1 VPDISPAAVAA
12 VAAEA
17 AGKARERWRGELEVW
32 EKEPGHPVSD
42 VDLLVDNFLRAE
54 LNRLDPGAAYLSE
67 ESIDDASRLGK
78 TRVWVVDPIDG
89 TRDFI
94 RERSG
99 WCVSV
104 ALIDDGQPVIGVLEA
119 PARGERWLAAAG
131 QGATRNDKPIAV
143 SGRTQLPGARV
154 PAHNVPKV
162 DSDLVCVD
170 QPNSIALRIAMVAA
184 GEADLLAT
192 LRWGHEWDVGAA
204 ALIASEA
211 GATVT
216 DALGAPLLF
225 NTHAA
230 EAFGVLVAAPGIHAA
245 AVDRLAD
252 RAAAASAR
260 PA

>member
-1 VPDISPAAVAA
+1 MPDISPGAVAA

-17 AGKARERWRGELEVW
+17 ASKARERWQGELDVW

-42 VDLLVDNFLRAE
+42 VDLLVDDFLRAE
-54 LNRLDPGAAYLSE
+54 LYRLDPGAGYLSE
-67 ESIDDASRLGK
+67 ETIDDGARLGK
-78 TRVWVVDPIDG
+78 SRVWVVDPIDG

-94 RERSG
+94 RERTG

-104 ALIDDGQPVIGVLEA
+104 ALIDGGQPVIGVLEA

-131 QGATRNDKPIAV
+131 QGATRNGKPIAV
-143 SGRTQLPGARV
+143 SGRTQLTGARV
-154 PAHNVPKV
+154 PAHHVPKA
-162 DSDLVCVD
+162 DADLICVD

-184 GEADLLAT
+184 GEADILAT

-216 DALGAPLLF
+216 DALGAPLIF

-230 EAFGVLVAAPGIHAA
+230 EAFGVLVTTPGIHAA
-245 AVDRLAD
+245 AVERL
-252 RAAAASAR
+252 RARAEALVVR
-260 PA
+260 

>member
-1 VPDISPAAVAA
+1 
-12 VAAEA
+12 
-17 AGKARERWRGELEVW
+17 
-32 EKEPGHPVSD
+32 
-42 VDLLVDNFLRAE
+42 
-54 LNRLDPGAAYLSE
+54 
-67 ESIDDASRLGK
+67 
-78 TRVWVVDPIDG
+78 
-89 TRDFI
+89 
-94 RERSG
+94 
-99 WCVSV
+99 
-104 ALIDDGQPVIGVLEA
+104 
-119 PARGERWLAAAG
+119 
-131 QGATRNDKPIAV
+131 
-143 SGRTQLPGARV
+143 
-154 PAHNVPKV
+154 
-162 DSDLVCVD
+162 
-170 QPNSIALRIAMVAA
+170 MVAA